1 MVRIAHISDTHIRNL
16 KFHKQY
22 RTAFKDMYSQ
32 LRDLK
37 PDYIVHCGDIAHRK
51 TDISPELVD
60 MTTDFLRNLADI
72 APTHVILGNH
82 DGNLRNDS
90 RQDAI
95 TPIVDAM
102 ENPNVFLYKNSG
114 EHDIGDNVVL
124 NVLSVF
130 DKDNWITEPTDE
142 SKINVALY
150 HGSVAGCK
158 TETGFLLEHGIDIS
172 KLQNFD
178 YAMLGDIHKTNQCL
192 DHDGRVRYCGSTIQ
206 QNHGE
211 TNDKGFLIWDIED
224 QDKFEVT
231 HHQILNINPFV
242 TVVLTPKGKVPKNLE
257 VPEGAR
263 IRIRSMNQISVGAMR
278 KAQSVIQSRFN
289 PESTTTQNNVN
300 GVVGNVDEAVK
311 EALGE
316 DLRDEKTQEKLIRQY
331 LADYELDESVISEVL
346 AINRRVNSYAA
357 GESDEVSR
365 NIHWKLRSLEWDNL
379 FNYGEGN
386 RVNFETLSGVI
397 GIFGENYSGKSS
409 TIDSLCYALFNN
421 TTKSVR
427 KSYDMINQNKK
438 KCRAKAVIDIAGQD
452 YIVERSSEKYVK
464 RLKGVETNEAKT
476 DVDFLIVDSSGEQ
489 RELNGLTKSGTDKN
503 IAKYF
508 GTIDDFLLTS
518 MSSQTDSLTFIK
530 EGSTRRKEILAKFLD
545 LILFEKKFLLAK
557 EEASE
562 LKALVRALEGR
573 DYGNEIASCAADVYR
588 NERAMSEQRA
598 ECDSLKEDISGLE
611 KDISAITAQIDS
623 IPAEIIDAE
632 KTKSLL
638 KEIKGEVTNLQETK
652 DTTAKTIDKDS
663 KTLEKINEFLS
674 TFDVEGYRARK
685 EEIINLERDI
695 DILSGEWNSINEKA
709 NVAKR
714 KATLLGEVPCGDK
727 FLTCKLLKDA
737 IAAEKRVPALEEKL
751 YTISSSREEKQ
762 KTLNLLN
769 VETVDSHLEKYDSL
783 VEKRGEKERSV
794 AKSKLLSEKLALE
807 ILSKQRHAED
817 LQSDLEIYEKNREAI
832 ENLESLLRS
841 RENKQKKLSEVQAC
855 LGNCEEE
862 IMKLYKIHGSL
873 EEKLSSLEQDRET
886 LNTKREEYAA
896 YDYFL
901 RCMHPHG
908 ISSDIVKRRLP
919 VINAEI
925 SKVLSNVVDFEIY
938 LETDGRKLDVLIKH
952 PKFEPRPI
960 ELGSGAEKTLAAIAI
975 RLALLSVSTLPRG
988 DVFILDEPGTALD
1001 ENNMEGFSRIVD
1013 LIKLQFSKVILI
1025 SHLDSLKD
1033 AADVTIDIDRKDG
1046 FAHINQ

>member
-22 RTAFKDMYSQ
+22 RAAFDDMYKQ
-32 LRDLK
+32 LRKLK

-60 MTTDFLRNLADI
+60 MTTDFLRSLADI

-95 TPIVDAM
+95 SPIVDAM

-114 EHDIGDNVVL
+114 EHNIGDDIIL

-192 DHDGRVRYCGSTIQ
+192 DHEGRVRYCGSTIQ

-211 TNDKGFLIWDIED
+211 TDDKGFLIWDID
-224 QDKFEVT
+224 DRDNFTVT

-242 TVVLTPKGKVPKNLE
+242 TVVLTPKGKVPKTLE

-289 PESTTTQNNVN
+289 PESTTTQNNVS
-300 GVVGNVDEAVK
+300 GVVGNVDEAIK

-316 DLRDEKTQEKLIRQY
+316 DLRDEKTQERLIREY
-331 LADYELDESVISEVL
+331 LSDYELDESVLSEVL
-346 AINRRVNSYAA
+346 AINRRVNTFAA
-357 GESDEVSR
+357 GAADEVSR
-365 NIHWKLRSLEWDNL
+365 NIHWRLKHLEWDNL

-386 RVNFETLSGVI
+386 SVDFEALSGVI

-438 KCRAKAVIDIAGQD
+438 SCRAKAVIDIAGQD
-452 YIVERSSEKYVK
+452 YIVDRRSEKYVK
-464 RLKGVETNEAKT
+464 RLKGVETNEART
-476 DVDFLIVDSSGEQ
+476 DVDFLIMDSSGDQ

-545 LILFEKKFLLAK
+545 LILFENKFVLAK
-557 EEASE
+557 EEASD
-562 LKALVRALEGR
+562 LKGLVKALEGR
-573 DYGNEIASCAADVYR
+573 NYNDEIGACAADVYR
-588 NERAMSEQRA
+588 NEQAMQEQHKK
-598 ECDSLKEDISGLE
+598 CDSLKDTIDTLEEDV
-611 KDISAITAQIDS
+611 ATITFQIES

-632 KTKSLL
+632 KTKTFLAQI
-638 KEIKGEVTNLQETK
+638 KEEVKNLQETEE
-652 DTTAKTIDKDS
+652 TTKKTLVKDS

-674 TFDVEGYRARK
+674 TFNVEEYRARK
-685 EEIINLERDI
+685 EEIITLERDI
-695 DILSGEWNSINEKA
+695 DILSGEWNTINEKA
-709 NVAKR
+709 AVAKR

-737 IAAEKRVPALEEKL
+737 IAAEKRLPDLEDKL
-751 YTISSSREEKQ
+751 YTITSKKEEKQ
-762 KTLNLLN
+762 KTLNLLS
-769 VETVDSHLEKYDSL
+769 VDTVDSHLEKYATL
-783 VEKRGEKERSV
+783 VEKKESKERTLTESQ
-794 AKSKLLSEKLALE
+794 LLSEKLALE
-807 ILSKQRHAED
+807 ILSKERHAND
-817 LQSDLEIYEKNREAI
+817 LEGELEIYEKNREAI
-832 ENLESLLRS
+832 ENLEVLLKD
-841 RENKQKKLSEVQAC
+841 RENKQKELSNLQGDLDGCEV
-855 LGNCEEE
+855 E

-873 EEKLSSLEQDRET
+873 EEKLSSLESDRET
-886 LNTKREEYAA
+886 LHAKREEYAA

-925 SKVLSNVVDFEIY
+925 TKVLSNVVDFEIY

-1001 ENNMEGFSRIVD
+1001 ENNMEGFNRIVD
-1013 LIKLQFSKVILI
+1013 LIKMQFSKVILI

-1046 FAHINQ
+1046 FAHISQ

>member
-22 RTAFKDMYSQ
+22 RAAFDDMYKQ
-32 LRDLK
+32 LQELK

-60 MTTDFLRNLADI
+60 MTTAFLRSLAEI

-102 ENPNVFLYKNSG
+102 ENPNVFLYKDSG
-114 EHDIGDNVVL
+114 EHDIGDDIVL

-130 DKDNWITEPTDE
+130 DKENWLLKPSDD
-142 SKINVALY
+142 SKVNIALY

-158 TETGFLLEHGIDIS
+158 TDTGFMLEHGIDIS
-172 KLQNFD
+172 NLQNFD
-178 YAMLGDIHKTNQCL
+178 YAMLGDIHKTDQKL
-192 DHDGRVRYCGSTIQ
+192 DHEGRVRYCGSTIQ

-211 TNDKGFLIWDIED
+211 SDDKGFLIWDIENKD
-224 QDKFEVT
+224 NFTVT
-231 HHQILNINPFV
+231 HYQILNTNPFV
-242 TVVLTPKGKVPKNLE
+242 TVILTPKGKVPKSLE
-257 VPEGAR
+257 IPTGAR
-263 IRIRSMNQISVGAMR
+263 IRIRSINQISVGAMR
-278 KAQSVIQSRFN
+278 KAQSVVQSRFN
-289 PESTTTQNNVN
+289 PESTTTQNNVS
-300 GVVGNVDEAVK
+300 GVVGSIDEAIK

-316 DLRDEKTQEKLIRQY
+316 DLRDEKTQERLIREY
-331 LADYELDESVISEVL
+331 LRDYELDESMVSEIL
-346 AINRRVNSYAA
+346 AINRRLNTVAVANT
-357 GESDEVSR
+357 DEVSR
-365 NIHWKLRSLEWDNL
+365 NIHWRLKSLEWDNL

-386 RVNFETLSGVI
+386 SVNFEALSGVI

-421 TTKSVR
+421 TTKNVR
-427 KSYDMINQNKK
+427 KSFDMINQNKSN
-438 KCRAKAVIDIAGQD
+438 CRARAVIDIAGQD
-452 YIVERSSEKYVK
+452 YVVERRSEKYVK
-464 RLKGVETNEAKT
+464 RLKGTTTNEAKT
-476 DVDFLIVDSSGEQ
+476 DVDFLIVDSKGETK
-489 RELNGLTKSGTDKN
+489 ELNGLTKSGTDKN

-545 LILFEKKFLLAK
+545 LILFENKFILAK
-557 EEASE
+557 EDASD
-562 LKALVRALEGR
+562 LKGLVKALEGH
-573 DYGNEIASCAADVYR
+573 DYTNEIGSCAADVYR
-588 NERAMSEQRA
+588 NEQAMEEQHNS
-598 ECDSLKEDISGLE
+598 CDSLKSEMDTLE
-611 KDISAITAQIDS
+611 GEVATTTFQIAS

-638 KEIKGEVTNLQETK
+638 LQTKEEIVNLQETRA
-652 DTTAKTIDKDS
+652 TTEKTLTRDAE
-663 KTLEKINEFLS
+663 TLEKINEFLS
-674 TFDVEGYRARK
+674 TFDVEEYRDRK
-685 EEIINLERDI
+685 ENIISLERDI
-695 DILSGEWNSINEKA
+695 DILSGEWNTVNERTA
-709 NVAKR
+709 VAKR

-727 FLTCKLLKDA
+727 FLTCKLLTDA
-737 IAAEKRVPALEEKL
+737 VAAEKKLPTLEDEL
-751 YTISSSREEKQ
+751 YTITSHKEEKQ

-769 VETVDSHLEKYDSL
+769 VEAVDSHLEKYDSL
-783 VEKRGEKERSV
+783 TLKRSQKQNTLTESR
-794 AKSKLLSEKLALE
+794 LLSEKLALE
-807 ILSKQRHAED
+807 ILSKERHAQD
-817 LQSDLEIYEKNREAI
+817 LEGDLEIYEKNRDAI
-832 ENLESLLRS
+832 ENLEALLKG
-841 RENKQKKLSEVQAC
+841 RENKEKRLSELQSA
-855 LGNCEEE
+855 LGNCELE

-873 EEKLSSLEQDRET
+873 EEKLSSLESDRET
-886 LNTKREEYAA
+886 LQTKREEYAA

-925 SKVLSNVVDFEIY
+925 SKVLSNVADFEIY

-1033 AADVTIDIDRKDG
+1033 SADMTIDIDRKDG